1 MAAFRMRR
9 LPREVLDTVN
19 GLLESGH
26 TVDEVTEFLRGMG
39 EEVSRSCVGRYRKQ
53 WAESVRDLAEVRE
66 FSRTVVSE
74 LSKQP
79 ESRMARV
86 NTELMEAAMFKAMN
100 SLRAQ
105 ALADDDPEKAVKL
118 ICKAATAQMLLSKA
132 RRDDA
137 ETTIKADDYAERK
150 EKVIDTTRTDNVF
163 TVEFAD
169 GAGEGEK

>member
-9 LPREVLDTVN
+9 LPREVLDAVN

-79 ESRMARV
+79 ESRTARL
-86 NTELMEAAMFKAMN
+86 NTELMEAALFQCMT
-100 SLRAQ
+100 SLRAMSTS
-105 ALADDDPEKAVKL
+105 DPEKSVKL